1 MDNLMIAIHQ
11 SHMEHA
17 LKTLQAWVDGEGL
30 PARGTLSSHQGSSVG
45 VTAQFHGQ
53 LGSAAEMLENFAAEI
68 RTSLSRLRED
78 LVATVADLGSVDDE
92 GSAIAKGMLAQLA
105 PAAPN
110 VVTADLAPLVT
121 SASDTAAAAAARIIR

>member
-11 SHMEHA
+11 FQMENA
-17 LKTLQAWVDGEGL
+17 LKTLQMWVDGEGL
-30 PARGTLSSHQGSSVG
+30 PAKGALSDHQGSSVG

-92 GSAIAKGMLAQLA
+92 GSAIAKGMLA
-105 PAAPN
+105 
-110 VVTADLAPLVT
+110 
-121 SASDTAAAAAARIIR
+121 

>member
-1 MDNLMIAIHQ
+1 MDNLRIAIHQ

-30 PARGTLSSHQGSSVG
+30 HAKGALSSHQGSSVG

-105 PAAPN
+105 PAASN
-110 VVTADLAPLVT
+110 VVTADVAPLVT
-121 SASDTAAAAAARIIR
+121 SASDTAAAAAAGIIR

>member
-1 MDNLMIAIHQ
+1 MNNLMIAIHQ

-30 PARGTLSSHQGSSVG
+30 PAKGTLSSHQGSSVG

-53 LGSAAEMLENFAAEI
+53 LGSAAETLENFAAEI

-92 GSAIAKGMLAQLA
+92 GSALAKGMLAQLA
-105 PAAPN
+105 PAASN
-110 VVTADLAPLVT
+110 VVTAAVAPLVT
-121 SASDTAAAAAARIIR
+121 SASEIAAVQATTGLG

>member
-30 PARGTLSSHQGSSVG
+30 PAKGTLSSHQGSSVG

-53 LGSAAEMLENFAAEI
+53 LGAAAEMLENFAAEI

-92 GSAIAKGMLAQLA
+92 GSAIARGMLAQLA

-110 VVTADLAPLVT
+110 VVTAAVAPLVT
-121 SASDTAAAAAARIIR
+121 SASQIAAVQATTGLG

>member
-11 SHMEHA
+11 FQMENA
-17 LKTLQAWVDGEGL
+17 LKTLQMWVDGEGL
-30 PARGTLSSHQGSSVG
+30 PAKGALSDHQGSSVG
-45 VTAQFHGQ
+45 VTAEFHGQ

-78 LVATVADLGSVDDE
+78 LVATVKDLSSLDDE

-110 VVTADLAPLVT
+110 VATAAVAPVAK
-121 SASDTAAAAAARIIR
+121 SASQIAAVQATTGLG

>member
-30 PARGTLSSHQGSSVG
+30 PAKGALSSHQGSSVG

-110 VVTADLAPLVT
+110 VVTAAVAPLVT
-121 SASDTAAAAAARIIR
+121 SASDTAAAAAAGLIR